1 MKYIQLSDTELDIMQ
16 ILWKEGNG
24 LSRPEILARLEGK
37 DWNPNSIH
45 QVLNSMM
52 KKEVLTVGGMARCGK
67 VYGRV
72 YWPAFTQQEFL
83 AKRTE
88 EITPGL
94 SSKER
99 LLGVVAALTELEGI
113 DAETIDELEQLLAA
127 RKKELDN
134 L

>member
-1 MKYIQLSDTELDIMQ
+1 ML
-16 ILWKEGNG
+16 G
-24 LSRPEILARLEGK
+24 
-37 DWNPNSIH
+37 
-45 QVLNSMM
+45 LNSMM

-72 YWPAFTQQEFL
+72 YLPAFTQQEFL